1 LIGERSIENSDLDG
15 ETWTSD
21 LLRSSLIPFR
31 FVPLA
36 ELEQIDVKVD
46 AELGK
51 CCDLSQWKQGDL
63 APVVGKLLQ
72 LESLDE
78 RLVCG
83 RASPHTYSL
92 RVKVS
97 DALVQDLYLDADVL
111 DGVHSDLLPCGV
123 LTAIQDV
130 PLGLATVGYCMSLV
144 LLDMEEYGEEYN
156 NEYPTVELPT
166 DIPCGETILYSP
178 RYRLF
183 WEKMTSRCDH
193 IGVCRGMYS
202 LSPSIRFRY
211 DMGFKPRVAPEIDLR
226 VFPFPWDY
234 RCQGWGTH
242 YYDVSTYHRKR
253 KERENLAFKQVKA
266 LYEARW
272 TIIELR
278 K

>member
-1 LIGERSIENSDLDG
+1 MQDNFWHAGSEPNDGPVLSHLIGERSIENSDLDG

-144 LLDMEEYGEEYN
+144 LLDMEEYGEEYDQ
-156 NEYPTVELPT
+156 EYPTVELPT
-166 DIPCGETILYSP
+166 DIPCGELYHTLLGIVFSRRRWQAGVTILESAAACIA
-178 RYRLF
+178 L
-183 WEKMTSRCDH
+183 
-193 IGVCRGMYS
+193 
-202 LSPSIRFRY
+202 
-211 DMGFKPRVAPEIDLR
+211 
-226 VFPFPWDY
+226 
-234 RCQGWGTH
+234 
-242 YYDVSTYHRKR
+242 
-253 KERENLAFKQVKA
+253 VKA
-266 LYEARW
+266 SAFD
-272 TIIELR
+272 TIWASSPLLPR
-278 K
+278 S